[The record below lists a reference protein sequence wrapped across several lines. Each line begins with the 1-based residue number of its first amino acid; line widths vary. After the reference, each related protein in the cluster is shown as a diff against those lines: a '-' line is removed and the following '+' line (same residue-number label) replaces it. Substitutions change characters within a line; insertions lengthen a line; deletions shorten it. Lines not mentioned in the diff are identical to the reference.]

1 MANAVIFSYT
11 QIPEY
16 ILHIWYDYMKPNL
29 TSRQNWKSKMT
40 ASDRFIG
47 SMVNLNA
54 SRLRV
59 RIVFQSLTKC
69 ISFIIY

>member
-47 SMVNLNA
+47 SMVN
-54 SRLRV
+54 
-59 RIVFQSLTKC
+59 
-69 ISFIIY
+69 